1 MFSDYS
7 GRKGIF
13 YICSS
18 INHVILKQ
26 KRIMNQV
33 NRRNFLRLAG
43 AGAAAAAAAPV
54 AQAMGQATSPVPQP
68 ADQATASTAGATNSE
83 TAGNQVQQAKPDTN
97 IADAAKIARGPNSMP
112 GLFPGKVALVKNTA
126 SVKDNA
132 IVEQEVY
139 DMIARSMLEL
149 TGEKKLKKAWRRFVA
164 PGERIGLK
172 VNPVAGKSL
181 STSHE
186 VVRAV
191 IAQLQESG
199 IERSQLTI
207 WDRREFELTDVGF
220 TAENYPGIRIV
231 GTEQMDKD
239 GLYYGKDGKLYG
251 EHMIDRDWYY
261 WADVEGEYDEY
272 TMPYMV
278 NGGKYSYFT
287 RILTQELDKVINI
300 PILKNAGMT
309 VTLALKNLAFG
320 SVSNTGRL
328 HAKLWNETCA
338 QVCAFAPVRDK
349 VVLNIVD
356 GIKGCFNGGPG
367 ANPQFFCDYHTIIT
381 GTDPVAVDR
390 IGYDI
395 VLAKRIAEGLQKE
408 GTQQAMEFMVQA
420 ERLLL
425 GIADRT
431 KIELKEVVLG

>member
-1 MFSDYS
+1 
-7 GRKGIF
+7 
-13 YICSS
+13 
-18 INHVILKQ
+18 
-26 KRIMNQV
+26 MNQV

-54 AQAMGQATSPVPQP
+54 AQAMG
-68 ADQATASTAGATNSE
+68 ASTATAANLMNPE
-83 TAGNQVQQAKPDTN
+83 TADRQTQQGKPDTN
-97 IADAAKIARGPNSMP
+97 IADAAKIARGPDSMP
-112 GLFPGKVALVKNTA
+112 GLYPGRVAMVKNTR
-126 SVKDNA
+126 SVRDNL

-149 TGEKKLKKAWRRFVA
+149 TGEKKLKKAWRKFVK

-191 IAQLQESG
+191 IAQLEESG
-199 IERSQLTI
+199 IKRSQLTI

-220 TAENYPGIRIV
+220 TPENYPGIRIT

-287 RILTQELDKVINI
+287 KIVTRELDKIINV

-338 QVCAFAPVRDK
+338 QVCAFAPLRDK

-367 ANPQFFCDYHTIIT
+367 ANPQFFCDYHTIIA
-381 GTDPVAVDR
+381 GSDPVAVDR
-390 IGYDI
+390 IGFDVVI
-395 VLAKRIAEGLQKE
+395 AKRIAEGLQKAPTPQ
-408 GTQQAMEFMVQA
+408 GLDFMLQA
-420 ERLLL
+420 EKLLL
-425 GIADRT
+425 GVADRE
-431 KIELKEVVLG
+431 KIELREVILG

>member
-1 MFSDYS
+1 MT
-7 GRKGIF
+7 
-13 YICSS
+13 
-18 INHVILKQ
+18 
-26 KRIMNQV
+26 
-33 NRRNFLRLAG
+33 
-43 AGAAAAAAAPV
+43 
-54 AQAMGQATSPVPQP
+54 QAMGS
-68 ADQATASTAGATNSE
+68 ATAG
-83 TAGNQVQQAKPDTN
+83 QQQQQAKPATN
-97 IADAAKIARGPNSMP
+97 IADAAKTPRGPNAMP
-112 GLFPGKVALVKNTA
+112 GLYPGLVAVVKNSA

-132 IVEQEVY
+132 IVEQQVH

-149 TGEKKLKKAWRRFVA
+149 TGEKRLKKAWRKFVS

-191 IAQLQESG
+191 IAQMEESG
-199 IERSQLTI
+199 IKRSQLTI

-287 RILTQELDKVINI
+287 KIVTQDLDKIINI
-300 PILKNAGMT
+300 PKLKNAGMT

-320 SVSNTGRL
+320 AVSNTGRL
-328 HAKLWNETCA
+328 HARLWNETCA
-338 QVCAFAPVRDK
+338 QVCAFAPIRDK

-381 GTDPVAVDR
+381 GTDAVAVDR

-395 VLAKRIAEGLQKE
+395 VLAKRIAEGLQNE
-408 GTQQAMEFMVQA
+408 GSPTALEFMLQA
-420 ERLLL
+420 ERLGL
-425 GIADRT
+425 GVADRAR
-431 KIELKEVVLG
+431 INLKEVILG

>member
-1 MFSDYS
+1 
-7 GRKGIF
+7 
-13 YICSS
+13 
-18 INHVILKQ
+18 
-26 KRIMNQV
+26 MNQV

-54 AQAMGQATSPVPQP
+54 AQAMGTAKLQQATQQEKP
-68 ADQATASTAGATNSE
+68 A
-83 TAGNQVQQAKPDTN
+83 TN
-97 IADAAKIARGPNSMP
+97 IADALKVPRNAYSLP
-112 GLFPGKVALVKNTA
+112 GLFPGRVAMVKNTR

-132 IVEQEVY
+132 IVEKETY

-149 TGEKKLKKAWRRFVA
+149 TGEKKVQEAWRKFVS

-181 STSHE
+181 TTSHE
-186 VVRAV
+186 VVRSV
-191 IAQLQESG
+191 IAQLEESG
-199 IERSQLTI
+199 ISRSQLTI
-207 WDRREFELTDVGF
+207 WDRREFEMTEAGF

-239 GLYYGKDGKLYG
+239 GLFYGKDGKLYG
-251 EHMIDRDWYY
+251 EHMIDRDWFY
-261 WADVEGEYDEY
+261 WADVEGKYDEY
-272 TMPYMV
+272 TIPYMV
-278 NGGKYSYFT
+278 NEGKYSYFT
-287 RILTQELDKVINI
+287 RIVTQDLDKIINI

-328 HAKLWNETCA
+328 HAQLWNETCA
-338 QVCAFAPVRDK
+338 QVCAFAPIRDK

-367 ANPQFFCDYHTIIT
+367 ANPQFFCDYNTIIT

-408 GTQQAMEFMVQA
+408 GVPAALAFMQQAE
-420 ERLLL
+420 EL
-425 GIADRT
+425 GLGVADREA
-431 KIELKEVVLG
+431 IDLREVVTG

>member
-1 MFSDYS
+1 
-7 GRKGIF
+7 
-13 YICSS
+13 
-18 INHVILKQ
+18 
-26 KRIMNQV
+26 MNQV

-54 AQAMGQATSPVPQP
+54 AQAMGTISAP
-68 ADQATASTAGATNSE
+68 AVIRQG
-83 TAGNQVQQAKPDTN
+83 KPDTN
-97 IADAAKIARGPNSMP
+97 IADAADVPRSELSMP
-112 GLFPGKVALVKNTA
+112 GLLPGKVAVVKNSRA
-126 SVKDNA
+126 VKDNA
-132 IVEQEVY
+132 IIEKEVY

-149 TGEKKLKKAWRRFVA
+149 TGEKKLKKAWRKFVG
-164 PGERIGLK
+164 PGDRIGLK

-186 VVRAV
+186 VVRSV
-191 IAQLQESG
+191 IAQLEESG
-199 IERSQLTI
+199 IKRSQLTI

-287 RILTQELDKVINI
+287 KIITQQLDKIINI
-300 PILKNAGMT
+300 PILKNAGPT
-309 VTLALKNLAFG
+309 VTLALKNLAYG

-338 QVCAFAPVRDK
+338 QVCAFAPLRDK

-367 ANPQFFCDYHTIIT
+367 ANPQFFCDFNTIIA
-381 GTDPVAVDR
+381 GSDPVAVDR

-408 GTQQAMEFMVQA
+408 GMPTALDFMLQA
-420 ERLLL
+420 ERLSL
-425 GIADRT
+425 GVADRVR
-431 KIELKEVVLG
+431 IDLREVIAG

>member
-1 MFSDYS
+1 
-7 GRKGIF
+7 
-13 YICSS
+13 
-18 INHVILKQ
+18 
-26 KRIMNQV
+26 MNQV

-54 AQAMGQATSPVPQP
+54 AQAMGPDAASRPVQ
-68 ADQATASTAGATNSE
+68 TT
-83 TAGNQVQQAKPDTN
+83 KPDTN
-97 IADAAKIARGPNSMP
+97 IADAAKTPRGPNAMP
-112 GLFPGKVALVKNTA
+112 GLYPGRVALVRNIS
-126 SVKDNA
+126 SVKGNT
-132 IVEQEVY
+132 IVEQEVH

-149 TGEKKLKKAWRRFVA
+149 TGEKKLKKAWRRFVG
-164 PGERIGLK
+164 PKDRIGLK

-191 IAQLQESG
+191 IAQLEESG
-199 IERSQLTI
+199 IKRSQITI
-207 WDRREFELTDVGF
+207 WDRREFELHDVGF
-220 TAENYPGIRIV
+220 TAENYPGIRIT
-231 GTEQMDKD
+231 GTEQMDSE

-287 RILTQELDKVINI
+287 KIVTRELDKIINI

-338 QVCAFAPVRDK
+338 QVCAFAPLRDK

-367 ANPQFFCDYHTIIT
+367 ANPQFFCNYHTIIA
-381 GTDPVAVDR
+381 GSDPVAVDR

-408 GTQQAMEFMVQA
+408 GTPAALEFMRQA
-420 ERLLL
+420 EQLSL
-425 GIADRT
+425 GVADRDR
-431 KIELKEVVLG
+431 IDLREVTIG

>member
-1 MFSDYS
+1 M
-7 GRKGIF
+7 
-13 YICSS
+13 
-18 INHVILKQ
+18 NH
-26 KRIMNQV
+26 V

-43 AGAAAAAAAPV
+43 AGAAAAVAAPV
-54 AQAMGQATSPVPQP
+54 AQALGTAASLPATPQ
-68 ADQATASTAGATNSE
+68 G
-83 TAGNQVQQAKPDTN
+83 KPDTN
-97 IADAAKIARGPNSMP
+97 IADALKVPRNEQSLP
-112 GLFPGKVALVKNTA
+112 GLFPGRVALVKNSS
-126 SVKDNA
+126 SVKENA
-132 IVEQEVY
+132 IIEQEVY

-149 TGEKKLKKAWRRFVA
+149 TGEKKLRKAWRRFVS

-186 VVRAV
+186 VVRSV
-191 IAQLQESG
+191 IAQMEESG

-220 TAENYPGIRIV
+220 TPENYPGIRIV

-287 RILTQELDKVINI
+287 KIVTQDLDKIINI
-300 PILKNAGMT
+300 PILKNAGAT
-309 VTLALKNLAFG
+309 VTLALKNLAYG

-328 HAKLWNETCA
+328 HAKLWSETCA
-338 QVCAFAPVRDK
+338 QVCAFAPLRDK

-381 GTDPVAVDR
+381 GSDPVAVDR

-408 GTQQAMEFMVQA
+408 GTPTALEFMLQA
-420 ERLLL
+420 ERLSL
-425 GIADRT
+425 GVADRT
-431 KIELKEVVLG
+431 RIDLREVITG

>member
-1 MFSDYS
+1 
-7 GRKGIF
+7 
-13 YICSS
+13 
-18 INHVILKQ
+18 
-26 KRIMNQV
+26 MNNV

-54 AQAMGQATSPVPQP
+54 AQALGTATSLPATPQ
-68 ADQATASTAGATNSE
+68 G
-83 TAGNQVQQAKPDTN
+83 KPDTN
-97 IADAAKIARGPNSMP
+97 IADALKVPRNEKSMP
-112 GLFPGKVALVKNTA
+112 GLFPGRVALVKNSS
-126 SVKDNA
+126 SVKENT

-149 TGEKKLKKAWRRFVA
+149 TGEKKLKKAWRRFVS

-186 VVRAV
+186 VVRSV
-191 IAQLQESG
+191 IAQLEESG
-199 IERSQLTI
+199 IDRSQLTI

-220 TAENYPGIRIV
+220 TPENYPGIRIV

-287 RILTQELDKVINI
+287 KIITQDLDKIINI
-300 PILKNAGMT
+300 PILKNAGAT
-309 VTLALKNLAFG
+309 VTLALKNLAYG

-338 QVCAFAPVRDK
+338 QVCAFAPLRDK

-381 GTDPVAVDR
+381 GSDPVAVDR
-390 IGYDI
+390 IGYEI

-408 GTQQAMEFMVQA
+408 GTPTALEFMLQA
-420 ERLLL
+420 ERLSL
-425 GIADRT
+425 GVADRAG
-431 KIELKEVVLG
+431 IDLREVITG

>member
-1 MFSDYS
+1 
-7 GRKGIF
+7 
-13 YICSS
+13 
-18 INHVILKQ
+18 
-26 KRIMNQV
+26 MNQV

-54 AQAMGQATSPVPQP
+54 AQAMGA
-68 ADQATASTAGATNSE
+68 ATAPVANVMNPE
-83 TAGNQVQQAKPDTN
+83 TAGRQTQQGKPDTN
-97 IADAAKIARGPNSMP
+97 IADAAKIARGPDSMP
-112 GLFPGKVALVKNTA
+112 GLYPGRVALVKNTR
-126 SVKDNA
+126 SVKDNL

-149 TGEKKLKKAWRRFVA
+149 TGEKKLKKAWRKFVK

-191 IAQLQESG
+191 IAQLEESG
-199 IERSQLTI
+199 IKRSQLTI

-220 TAENYPGIRIV
+220 TQENYPGIRIV
-231 GTEQMDKD
+231 GTEQMDKE

-287 RILTQELDKVINI
+287 KIVTQELDKIINI

-338 QVCAFAPVRDK
+338 QVCAFAPLRDK

-367 ANPQFFCDYHTIIT
+367 ANPQFFCDYHSIIA
-381 GTDPVAVDR
+381 GSDPVAVDR
-390 IGYDI
+390 IGFDVVI
-395 VLAKRIAEGLQKE
+395 DKRIAEGLQKSATPQ
-408 GTQQAMEFMVQA
+408 GLEFMLQA
-420 ERLLL
+420 EKLSL
-425 GIADRT
+425 GVADRE
-431 KIELKEVVLG
+431 KIELREVILG

>member
-1 MFSDYS
+1 
-7 GRKGIF
+7 
-13 YICSS
+13 
-18 INHVILKQ
+18 
-26 KRIMNQV
+26 MNQV

-54 AQAMGQATSPVPQP
+54 AQAMS
-68 ADQATASTAGATNSE
+68 QATATAATKLNPEPS
-83 TAGNQVQQAKPDTN
+83 GNQTQQDKPATN
-97 IADAAKIARGPNSMP
+97 IADASKIARGPNSMP
-112 GLFPGKVALVKNTA
+112 GLYPGLVAVVKNTR
-126 SVKDNA
+126 SVKENA

-149 TGEKKLKKAWRRFVA
+149 TGEKKLKKAWRKFVS

-191 IAQLQESG
+191 IAQLEESG
-199 IERSQLTI
+199 IKRSQLTI

-220 TAENYPGIRIV
+220 TEENYPGIRIV

-278 NGGKYSYFT
+278 NGGKYSYYT
-287 RILTQELDKVINI
+287 KIVTQDLDKIINV

-367 ANPQFFCDYHTIIT
+367 ANPQFFCDYHTIMA

-390 IGYDI
+390 IGYEI

-408 GTQQAMEFMVQA
+408 GTPQALEFMLQA
-420 ERLLL
+420 EKLSL
-425 GIADRT
+425 GVADRS
-431 KIELKEVVLG
+431 KIEVKEVVLG

>member
-1 MFSDYS
+1 M
-7 GRKGIF
+7 K
-13 YICSS
+13 
-18 INHVILKQ
+18 
-26 KRIMNQV
+26 QV

-54 AQAMGQATSPVPQP
+54 AQALG
-68 ADQATASTAGATNSE
+68 TASDHTITMQQEKPATNI
-83 TAGNQVQQAKPDTN
+83 Q
-97 IADAAKIARGPNSMP
+97 DALKVPRNERSMP
-112 GLFPGKVALVKNTA
+112 GLFPGRVALVKNTR
-126 SVKDNA
+126 SVKDNT
-132 IVEQEVY
+132 IVAQEVY
-139 DMIARSMLEL
+139 DMIEQSMLSL
-149 TGEKKLKKAWRRFVA
+149 TGEKKLKKAWRRFVS

-186 VVRAV
+186 VVKAV
-191 IAQLQESG
+191 IAQLEESG

-220 TAENYPGIRIV
+220 TTENYPGIRIV
-231 GTEQMDKD
+231 GTEQMDKN
-239 GLYYGKDGKLYG
+239 GLYYGSDGKLYG
-251 EHMIDRDWYY
+251 EHMIDREWFY

-287 RILTQELDKVINI
+287 KIITQDLDKIINI
-300 PILKNAGMT
+300 PILKNAGAT
-309 VTLALKNLAFG
+309 VTLALKNLAYG

-328 HAKLWNETCA
+328 HAKLWAETCA
-338 QVCAFAPVRDK
+338 EVCAFAPLRDK

-367 ANPQFFCDYHTIIT
+367 ANPQFFCDYHSIIT

-408 GTQQAMEFMVQA
+408 GAASALNFMVMA
-420 ERLLL
+420 EKLAL
-425 GIADRT
+425 GVADRE
-431 KIELKEVVLG
+431 KIELVEVAFG

>member
-1 MFSDYS
+1 
-7 GRKGIF
+7 
-13 YICSS
+13 
-18 INHVILKQ
+18 
-26 KRIMNQV
+26 MNQV

-43 AGAAAAAAAPV
+43 AGAAAAATAPV
-54 AQAMGQATSPVPQP
+54 ANALGIASDNGFQP
-68 ADQATASTAGATNSE
+68 EAKPATNI
-83 TAGNQVQQAKPDTN
+83 D
-97 IADAAKIARGPNSMP
+97 DALKVPRNERSMP
-112 GLFPGKVALVKNTA
+112 GLFPGRVAVVKNSR
-126 SVKDNA
+126 SVKENT
-132 IVEQEVY
+132 IVEQEVH

-149 TGEKKLKKAWRRFVA
+149 TGEKKLKKAWRKFVS
-164 PGERIGLK
+164 PGDRIGLK
-172 VNPVAGKSL
+172 INPVAGKSL
-181 STSHE
+181 TTSHE
-186 VVRAV
+186 VVRAI
-191 IAQLQESG
+191 IAQLEESG
-199 IERSQLTI
+199 IDRSKLTI
-207 WDRREFELTDVGF
+207 WDRREFELTDAGF
-220 TAENYPGIRIV
+220 TSENYPGIRIV

-287 RILTQELDKVINI
+287 KIITQDLDKIINV
-300 PILKNAGMT
+300 PILKNAGAT
-309 VTLALKNLAFG
+309 VTLALKNLAYG

-338 QVCAFAPVRDK
+338 QVCAFAPLRDK

-395 VLAKRIAEGLQKE
+395 VLAKRIAEGIQKE
-408 GTQQAMEFMVQA
+408 GTATALEFMLQA
-420 ERLLL
+420 EKLSL

-431 KIELKEVVLG
+431 KIDLREVLLG

>member
-1 MFSDYS
+1 
-7 GRKGIF
+7 
-13 YICSS
+13 
-18 INHVILKQ
+18 
-26 KRIMNQV
+26 MNQV

-54 AQAMGQATSPVPQP
+54 AQAMGA
-68 ADQATASTAGATNSE
+68 ATATAASVVNPENADRE
-83 TAGNQVQQAKPDTN
+83 TQQDKPDTN

-112 GLFPGKVALVKNTA
+112 GLYPGRVVMVKNSR
-126 SVKDNA
+126 SVRDNL

-149 TGEKKLKKAWRRFVA
+149 TGEKKLKKAWRKFVK

-191 IAQLQESG
+191 IAQLEESG
-199 IERSQLTI
+199 IKRSQLTI

-220 TAENYPGIRIV
+220 TQENYPGIRIT
-231 GTEQMDKD
+231 GTEQMDKE

-287 RILTQELDKVINI
+287 KIVTQELDKIINI

-338 QVCAFAPVRDK
+338 QVCAFAPLRDK

-381 GTDPVAVDR
+381 GSDPVAVDR
-390 IGYDI
+390 IGFDVVI
-395 VLAKRIAEGLQKE
+395 ARRIAEGLQKAPTPQ
-408 GTQQAMEFMVQA
+408 GLEFMLQA
-420 ERLLL
+420 EELSL
-425 GIADRT
+425 GVADRE
-431 KIELKEVVLG
+431 KIELREVILG